1 MYTEKQIEKEVK
13 KTEDNIFSKY
23 DYELAECKQELNQGI
38 IEETDYQSKREELE
52 TKKLEELSNARTL
65 TLNKLYWPE
74 KWE

>member
-1 MYTEKQIEKEVK
+1 MYTEKQIEKEIK

-23 DYELAECKQELNQGI
+23 DYELAKYQQKLNQGI

-65 TLNKLYWPE
+65 TLNKLYWSE